1 MEYSKGIEKT
11 MVTIHYFRFNE
22 ILVLMVR
29 EGKLS
34 NSERLDLLAKAGL
47 LRLEENKW
55 KQEDG
60 SILTLIEP

>member
-1 MEYSKGIEKT
+1 

-29 EGKLS
+29 EGKIS
-34 NSERLDLLAKAGL
+34 NVERETLLEKAGL
-47 LRLEENKW
+47 LRLEDNKW

-60 SILTLIEP
+60 SILSLMAP

>member
-1 MEYSKGIEKT
+1 

-29 EGKLS
+29 EGKIS
-34 NSERLDLLAKAGL
+34 NFERETLLAKAGL
-47 LRLEENKW
+47 LKLEETKW

-60 SILTLIEP
+60 SILSLINP

>member
-1 MEYSKGIEKT
+1 

-22 ILVLMVR
+22 ILVMMVR

-34 NSERLDLLAKAGL
+34 NEERETLLAKAGL
-47 LRLEENKW
+47 LKLEGTKW

>member
-1 MEYSKGIEKT
+1 

-22 ILVLMVR
+22 TLVLLVR

-34 NSERLDLLAKAGL
+34 NEERLDLLIKAGL
-47 LRLEENKW
+47 VRINKNEW
-55 KQEDG
+55 RQDDG

>member
-1 MEYSKGIEKT
+1 

-34 NSERLDLLAKAGL
+34 NIERETLLEKAGL
-47 LRLEENKW
+47 LRLEDNKW

-60 SILTLIEP
+60 SILSLMTP